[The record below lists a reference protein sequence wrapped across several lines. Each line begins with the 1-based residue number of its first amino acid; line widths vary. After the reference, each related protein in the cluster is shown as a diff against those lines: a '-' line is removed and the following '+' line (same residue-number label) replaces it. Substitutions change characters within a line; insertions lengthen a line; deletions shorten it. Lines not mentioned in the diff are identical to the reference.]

1 MLRYIV
7 RRLALS
13 APTLLGITLI
23 TFLISHAL
31 PADLVLANLGDH
43 AAQDPQLVAAF
54 RQRWGLDRPAPI
66 QYLVY
71 LERLLRGDLGTSIAS
86 EQPVR
91 TDLALS
97 LPATVELASAGML
110 AAIVIGGLLGV
121 LAAVHSD
128 TPVDLAVRS
137 ITATGVAMPTFWF
150 AILLLF
156 VFYFVLGWAPG
167 PGQLDAGMM
176 PGPSITG
183 MYVVDSLLEGNW
195 PVFRNALAHLVLPAV
210 VLGTV
215 GVGFIA
221 RITRATV
228 LDVLRHDYVRTARAK
243 GLAQGRVI
251 WRHAVRNALIPIIT
265 VTGVLYAQLMSGTV
279 LTESIFSW
287 PGLGRYAFSA
297 AGNLDFPAIMG
308 VALVIGVFYVALNLV
323 VDVLYAYVNPRIR
336 YE

>member
-1 MLRYIV
+1 MLRYVV

-54 RQRWGLDRPAPI
+54 RQRWGLDRPAPV

-71 LERLLRGDLGTSIAS
+71 LEHLLRGDLGTSIAS

-121 LAAVHSD
+121 LAAVRSD

-167 PGQLDAGMM
+167 PGQLDAGVM
-176 PGPSITG
+176 PGPPITG

-265 VTGVLYAQLMSGTV
+265 VIGVLYAQLMSGTV

>member
-1 MLRYIV
+1 MLQYII

-31 PADLVLANLGDH
+31 PADLVIANLGDH

-54 RQRWGLDRPAPI
+54 REKWGLDRPPPV
-66 QYLVY
+66 QYVTY
-71 LERLLRGDLGTSIAS
+71 VGRLLRGDLGTSITT

-91 TDLALS
+91 TELALS
-97 LPATVELASAGML
+97 LPATVELATASMIV
-110 AAIVIGGLLGV
+110 AIVVGGLLGV
-121 LAAVHSD
+121 VSAVRRD
-128 TPVDLAVRS
+128 TPIDLAVRAVM
-137 ITATGVAMPTFWF
+137 ATGVALPTFWF

-156 VFYFVLGWAPG
+156 VFYFRLGWAPP
-167 PGQLDAGMM
+167 PGQLDAGLS

-183 MYVVDSLLEGNW
+183 MYVADSLLERNW
-195 PVFRNALAHLVLPAV
+195 PVFWNALAHLVLPAV
-210 VLGTV
+210 VLATI

-228 LDVLRHDYVRTARAK
+228 LDVLGMEYVRTARAK
-243 GLAQGRVI
+243 GLAEPRVI
-251 WRHAVRNALIPIIT
+251 WRHAVRNALIPVIT
-265 VTGVLYAQLMSGTV
+265 VMGLLYAQLMAGTV
-279 LTESIFSW
+279 LTEAIFSW
-287 PGLGRYAFSA
+287 PGLGRYAYSS

-308 VALVIGVFYVALNLV
+308 VALVIGIFYVSINLL
-323 VDVLYAYVNPRIR
+323 VDVLYAYINPRIR

>member
-43 AAQDPQLVAAF
+43 AAQDTQLAAAF
-54 RQRWGLDRPAPI
+54 RHKWGLDRPLPV
-66 QYLVY
+66 QYAIY
-71 LERLLRGDLGTSIAS
+71 LGHLLTGDLGTSITT

-91 TDLALS
+91 TELSLS
-97 LPATVELASAGML
+97 LPATVELATTSITL
-110 AAIVIGGLLGV
+110 AIVVGGLLGV
-121 LAAVHSD
+121 AAAVRSD
-128 TPVDLAVRS
+128 TPIDLAVRAV
-137 ITATGVAMPTFWF
+137 TATGVALPTFWY

-156 VFYFVLGWAPG
+156 VFYFVLGWAPP
-167 PGQLDAGMM
+167 PGQLDPGMT
-176 PGPSITG
+176 PGTPITG
-183 MYVVDSLLEGNW
+183 MYVVDSLLRGNW
-195 PVFRNALAHLVLPAV
+195 PVFWNALAHLVLPAV
-210 VLGTV
+210 VLATV

-228 LDVLRHDYVRTARAK
+228 LDVLRQEYVRTARAK
-243 GLAQGRVI
+243 GLAEIRVV
-251 WRHAVRNALIPIIT
+251 WRHAVRNAMIPIIT
-265 VTGVLYAQLMSGTV
+265 VVGLLYAQLMSGTV
-279 LTESIFSW
+279 LTEAIFSW
-287 PGLGRYAFSA
+287 PGLGRYAFSS

-308 VALVIGVFYVALNLV
+308 VALVIGIFYLALNLI
-323 VDVLYAYVNPRIR
+323 VDIFYAYVNPRIR

>member
-7 RRLALS
+7 RRVTLS
-13 APTLLGITLI
+13 VPTLLGITLV

-43 AAQDPQLVAAF
+43 AAQDPQLAAAF
-54 RQRWGLDRPAPI
+54 RQRWGLDRPAPV
-66 QYLVY
+66 QYLIYVGH
-71 LERLLRGDLGTSIAS
+71 LLRGDLGTSIAT
-86 EQPVR
+86 ERPVR
-91 TDLALS
+91 TELALS

-121 LAAVHSD
+121 AAAVRSD
-128 TPVDLAVRS
+128 TPIDLAVRS
-137 ITATGVAMPTFWF
+137 VIATGVALPTFWY

-167 PGQLDAGMM
+167 PGQLDAGLA
-176 PGPSITG
+176 PGPPITG
-183 MYVVDSLLEGNW
+183 MYVVDSFLEGNW
-195 PVFRNALAHLVLPAV
+195 PVFQNALAHLVLPAV

-221 RITRATV
+221 RVTRATV
-228 LDVLRHDYVRTARAK
+228 LDVLRQDYVRTARAK
-243 GLAQGRVI
+243 GLAQARVV
-251 WRHAVRNALIPIIT
+251 WRHAVRSALIPIIT
-265 VTGVLYAQLMSGTV
+265 VIGLLYAQLMSGTV

-287 PGLGRYAFSA
+287 PGLGRYAFSS

-308 VALVIGVFYVALNLV
+308 VALVIGTFYVAVNLV
-323 VDVLYAYVNPRIR
+323 VDVLYAYINPRIR
-336 YE
+336 YQ

>member
-7 RRLALS
+7 RRVALS
-13 APTLLGITLI
+13 VPTLLGITLV

-43 AAQDPQLVAAF
+43 AAQDPQLASAF
-54 RQRWGLDRPAPI
+54 RQRWGLDRPAPA
-66 QYLVY
+66 QYLIY
-71 LERLLRGDLGTSIAS
+71 LEHLLRGDLGTSIAS
-86 EQPVR
+86 ERPIR
-91 TDLALS
+91 TELALS

-110 AAIVIGGLLGV
+110 AAIVVGGLLGV
-121 LAAVHSD
+121 AAAVRSD

-137 ITATGVAMPTFWF
+137 IVATGVALPTFWY

-156 VFYFVLGWAPG
+156 LFYFVLGWAPG
-167 PGQLDAGMM
+167 PGQLDPGLA

-183 MYVVDSLLEGNW
+183 MYVVDSLLERNW
-195 PVFRNALAHLVLPAV
+195 LVFRNALAHLVLPAA

-221 RITRATV
+221 RVTRATV
-228 LDVLRHDYVRTARAK
+228 LDVLRQDYVRTARAK
-243 GLAQGRVI
+243 GLAQARVV
-251 WRHAVRNALIPIIT
+251 WRHAVRSALIPIIT
-265 VTGVLYAQLMSGTV
+265 VIGLLYAQLMSGTV

-287 PGLGRYAFSA
+287 PGLGRYAFSS

-308 VALVIGVFYVALNLV
+308 VALVIGVFYVAVNLV
-323 VDVLYAYVNPRIR
+323 VDVLYAYINPRIR
-336 YE
+336 YQ

>member
-7 RRLALS
+7 RRVALS
-13 APTLLGITLI
+13 VPTLLGITLV

-43 AAQDPQLVAAF
+43 AAQDPQLAAAF
-54 RQRWGLDRPAPI
+54 RQRWGLDRPAPV
-66 QYLVY
+66 QYLIYVGH
-71 LERLLRGDLGTSIAS
+71 LLRGDLGTSIAT
-86 EQPVR
+86 ERPVR
-91 TDLALS
+91 TELALS

-121 LAAVHSD
+121 AAAVRSD
-128 TPVDLAVRS
+128 TPIDLAVRS
-137 ITATGVAMPTFWF
+137 IIATGVALPTFWY

-167 PGQLDAGMM
+167 PGQLDAGLA
-176 PGPSITG
+176 PGRPITG

-195 PVFRNALAHLVLPAV
+195 PVFQNALAHLVLPAV

-221 RITRATV
+221 RVTRATV
-228 LDVLRHDYVRTARAK
+228 LDVLRQDYVRTARAK
-243 GLAQGRVI
+243 GLAQTRVV
-251 WRHAVRNALIPIIT
+251 WRHAVRSALIPIIT
-265 VTGVLYAQLMSGTV
+265 VIGLLYAQLMSGTV

-287 PGLGRYAFSA
+287 PGLGRYAFSS

-308 VALVIGVFYVALNLV
+308 VALVIGLFYVAVNLV

-336 YE
+336 YQ

>member
-1 MLRYIV
+1 MARYIV
-7 RRLALS
+7 RRLGLS
-13 APTLLGITLI
+13 LPTLLGITLL
-23 TFLISHAL
+23 TFMISHAL
-31 PADLVLANLGDH
+31 PPDLVLTSLGDH

-54 RQRWGLDRPAPI
+54 RHKWGLDRPVPV
-66 QYLVY
+66 QYAVY
-71 LERLLRGDLGTSIAS
+71 LGRLLRGDLGTSIATG
-86 EQPVR
+86 QPV
-91 TDLALS
+91 TIELTLS

-110 AAIVIGGLLGV
+110 AAIVVGGFLGV
-121 LAAVHSD
+121 TAAVRSD
-128 TPVDLAVRS
+128 TPIDLGARAVM
-137 ITATGVAMPTFWF
+137 ATGVALPTFWY

-156 VFYFVLGWAPG
+156 LFYFVLGWAPP
-167 PGQLDAGMM
+167 PGQLDAGLD
-176 PGPSITG
+176 PGPPITG
-183 MYVVDSLLEGNW
+183 MYVVDSLLRGNW

-228 LDVLRHDYVRTARAK
+228 VDVLARDYVRTARAK
-243 GLAQGRVI
+243 GLAEARVV

-265 VTGVLYAQLMSGTV
+265 VIGILYAQLMSGTV
-279 LTESIFSW
+279 LTEAIFSW
-287 PGLGRYAFSA
+287 PGLGRYAFSS

-308 VALVIGVFYVALNLV
+308 VALVVGVFYVALNLV

>member
-7 RRLALS
+7 RRVALS
-13 APTLLGITLI
+13 VPTLLGITLV
-23 TFLISHAL
+23 TFLISRAL

-54 RQRWGLDRPAPI
+54 RQRWGLNRPAPV
-66 QYLVY
+66 QYLIYV
-71 LERLLRGDLGTSIAS
+71 EHLLRGDLGTSIAT
-86 EQPVR
+86 ERPVR
-91 TDLALS
+91 TELALS
-97 LPATVELASAGML
+97 LPATVELASSGML
-110 AAIVIGGLLGV
+110 AAVVIGGLLGV
-121 LAAVHSD
+121 AAAVRSD
-128 TPVDLAVRS
+128 TPIDLAVRS
-137 ITATGVAMPTFWF
+137 IMATGVAIPTFWY

-167 PGQLDAGMM
+167 PGQLDAGLA
-176 PGPSITG
+176 PGPPITG

-228 LDVLRHDYVRTARAK
+228 LDVLQREYVRTARAK
-243 GLAQGRVI
+243 GLAEARVV
-251 WRHAVRNALIPIIT
+251 WRHAVRSALIPIIT
-265 VTGVLYAQLMSGTV
+265 VIGILYAQLMSGTV

-287 PGLGRYAFSA
+287 PGLGRYAFSS

-323 VDVLYAYVNPRIR
+323 VDVLYAYINPRIR

>member
-7 RRLALS
+7 RRVALS

-43 AAQDPQLVAAF
+43 AAQDPQLAAAF
-54 RQRWGLDRPAPI
+54 RQKWGLDRPIAV
-66 QYLVY
+66 QYAVY
-71 LERLLRGDLGTSIAS
+71 IERLLRGDLGTSIATG
-86 EQPVR
+86 QPIR
-91 TDLALS
+91 TELTLS
-97 LPATVELASAGML
+97 LPATVELATASMI

-121 LAAVHSD
+121 AAAVRSD
-128 TPVDLAVRS
+128 TPVDLAVRAVM
-137 ITATGVAMPTFWF
+137 ATGVAMPTFWY

-156 VFYFVLGWAPG
+156 VFYFVLGWAPP
-167 PGQLDAGMM
+167 PGQLDPGLS
-176 PGPSITG
+176 PGPPITG
-183 MYVVDSLLEGNW
+183 MYVVDSLLRGNW
-195 PVFRNALAHLVLPAV
+195 AVFRNALAHLVLPAV
-210 VLGTV
+210 VLSTV

-228 LDVLRHDYVRTARAK
+228 LDVLRREYVRTARAK
-243 GLAQGRVI
+243 GLAEARVV

-265 VTGVLYAQLMSGTV
+265 VIGLLYAQLMSGTV

-287 PGLGRYAFSA
+287 PGLGRYAFSS

-308 VALVIGVFYVALNLV
+308 VAFAVGLFYVALNLV
-323 VDVLYAYVNPRIR
+323 VDVLYAYINPRIR